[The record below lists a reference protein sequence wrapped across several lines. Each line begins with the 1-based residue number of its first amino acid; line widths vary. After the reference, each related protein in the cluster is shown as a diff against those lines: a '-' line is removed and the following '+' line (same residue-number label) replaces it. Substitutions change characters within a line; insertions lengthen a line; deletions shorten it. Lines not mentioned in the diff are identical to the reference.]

1 MSYCNSLFSLLV
13 QRRLTYSVRRAS
25 GDKENKPPCHLTKM
39 GPEKK
44 GRGRGVEGE
53 KGGAEE
59 KEGKRRGGG
68 EREGRGRR
76 VGEKGR
82 RKGEGEGGGLQKK
95 PLKNVPSKL
104 VLQNEVEPLHC
115 DRVRCVVFP
124 RSCEESYPSCWLGPE
139 KARAAWYHDQ
149 EE

>member
-1 MSYCNSLFSLLV
+1 M

-25 GDKENKPPCHLTKM
+25 GDKENKPPCHPTKM

-44 GRGRGVEGE
+44 GRGRGAEGE

-59 KEGKRRGGG
+59 KEGKRRGAEEKEGKRRGVG
-68 EREGRGRR
+68 EREGRGRG

-82 RKGEGEGGGLQKK
+82 RKGEKEGGEGLQKK

-104 VLQNEVEPLHC
+104 VLQNKVKPLHC
-115 DRVRCVVFP
+115 DCVCCVVFP
-124 RSCEESYPSCWLGPE
+124 RSCEESYSSCWLGPE

>member
-1 MSYCNSLFSLLV
+1 M

-25 GDKENKPPCHLTKM
+25 GDKENKPPCHPTKM

-44 GRGRGVEGE
+44 GRGGRVEGE

-68 EREGRGRR
+68 EREGRGRG

-82 RKGEGEGGGLQKK
+82 RKGEGERGEGLQKK

-104 VLQNEVEPLHC
+104 VLQNEVKPLHC
-115 DRVRCVVFP
+115 DRVCCVVFP
-124 RSCEESYPSCWLGPE
+124 RSCEESYSSFWLGPE

>member
-1 MSYCNSLFSLLV
+1 M

-25 GDKENKPPCHLTKM
+25 GDKENKPPCHPTKM

-44 GRGRGVEGE
+44 GRGRGAEGE

-68 EREGRGRR
+68 EREGRGRG

-82 RKGEGEGGGLQKK
+82 HKGEKEGGEGLQKK
-95 PLKNVPSKL
+95 KRSPLKNVPSKM
-104 VLQNEVEPLHC
+104 VLQNKVKPLHC
-115 DRVRCVVFP
+115 DHVHCVVFP
-124 RSCEESYPSCWLGPE
+124 RSCEESYSSCWLGPE

>member
-1 MSYCNSLFSLLV
+1 M

-25 GDKENKPPCHLTKM
+25 GDKENKPPCHPTKM

-44 GRGRGVEGE
+44 GRGRGAEGE

-68 EREGRGRR
+68 EREGRGRG

-82 RKGEGEGGGLQKK
+82 RKEGGEGLQKK
-95 PLKNVPSKL
+95 KRSPLKNVPSKM
-104 VLQNEVEPLHC
+104 VLQNKVKPLHC
-115 DRVRCVVFP
+115 DHVRCVVFP

-139 KARAAWYHDQ
+139 KARVAWYHHQ